1 MGAVQSIVN
10 QAAFP
15 RPPRSF
21 SESDLLRRS
30 DLVWLKTSRGQQLPA
45 IYRRLS
51 LPGAPTPRFTVI
63 YSHGNAEDV
72 GLSLEYIDF
81 VSRVLEVDVLSYE
94 YIGYSVADGEPSET
108 GVYESAQAAWD
119 FLGTRCGLEPAS
131 IVLFGRSL
139 GSAPTI
145 HLASRQADVAG
156 CILQSPLAS
165 GVRVLSGVGASLLLK
180 PFDPF
185 QNYAKVGRVM
195 CPTVIMHGMD
205 DDVSAARAAPGA
217 PPFGAPT
224 ASPPSPPPPPPPF
237 SGRPV
242 LERPIAARRARA
254 ARPRVR
260 AALGEREGAQQHAR
274 TAMSCARETLSQ
286 RAATATAAI
295 AHAEHREHRTL
306 TVSGAPSA
314 HA

>member
-205 DDVSAARAAPGA
+205 DDVV
-217 PPFGAPT
+217 PFWNGQSLHDALERRGLAFEPLWVSGRGHNNMPEQQCL
-224 ASPPSPPPPPPPF
+224 AHAKRFLNALPPPPPPLRTP
-237 SGRPV
+237 SIAST
-242 LERPIAARRARA
+242 ER
-254 ARPRVR
+254 
-260 AALGEREGAQQHAR
+260 
-274 TAMSCARETLSQ
+274 
-286 RAATATAAI
+286 
-295 AHAEHREHRTL
+295 
-306 TVSGAPSA
+306 
-314 HA
+314 